1 MNKVTTLLLLSILVV
16 SFAKDSTSR
25 FRRSM
30 VMGHSC
36 SHPPTLDKS
45 ECAKRTHGLFENKP
59 CHFCQGIFGKVEQF
73 DKRSGT
79 VNRCVAHHENCAY
92 TYDECSD
99 PPTLH
104 SWECAKRTHGVPN
117 DRQPNGGQCYHCSGF
132 SNFDFTKFPKHNNR
146 CVGDKDR
153 CLNDGLALWDQR
165 QKQKAGGGVV

>member
-25 FRRSM
+25 LRRSM

-45 ECAKRTHGLFENKP
+45 ECAKRTHGLFGNKP

-99 PPTLH
+99 PPTVDE
-104 SWECAKRTHGVPN
+104 SECARRKH
-117 DRQPNGGQCYHCSGF
+117 GQCHYCSGW
-132 SNFDFTKFPKHNNR
+132 SNFDFTKWYLDNK

-153 CLNDGLALWDQR
+153 CY
-165 QKQKAGGGVV
+165 